1 MREIAL
7 VTGSSR
13 GIGAKIAEEL
23 AKMGCD
29 IAINYNKNRDKA
41 ETLAKYIKD
50 TYNVQC
56 LTYKCNVSIKSEVE
70 KMHSEI
76 VRDIGEVT
84 ILINNAG
91 IAQQKLFTDITEED
105 WDNMFDIN
113 VKSAYLCT
121 KSVLPNMIKVHRGT
135 IVNIASMWGEV
146 GASCEVHYSASKAA
160 LIGFTKALAKEVGLS
175 NIRVNCVSPGVIDTD
190 MNQDFSEEDMQALC
204 EDIPLNNIGSAD
216 DIAQTVAFLVSEKAK
231 YITGQIIS
239 VNGGMII

>member
-23 AKMGCD
+23 AKTGCD
-29 IAINYNKNRDKA
+29 IAINYNKNKDKA
-41 ETLAKYIKD
+41 ENLAKYIKD

-84 ILINNAG
+84 ILINNVG

-105 WDNMFDIN
+105 WDNIFDIN
-113 VKSAYLCT
+113 IKSAYLCT
-121 KSVLPNMIKVHRGT
+121 KSVLPNMIKVHRGI

-190 MNQDFSEEDMQALC
+190 MNKNFSEEDMQALC
-204 EDIPLNNIGSAD
+204 EEIPLNSIGSTD
-216 DIAQTVAFLVSEKAK
+216 DIAQTVAFLVSEKAR